1 MTSKTTASVIS
12 WVEWADDAADVT
24 FEQAA
29 IDRAKSM
36 FTKVADHDWF
46 YHDVTADRDGDEPAV
61 VPFTSDTGQ
70 RRVEHRLSQTAKRRQ
85 KQLAKVCE
93 LVDDSSTSEAAQSY
107 DLLHTCRRLGTY
119 YHPSTAHLF
128 DGTQWSFGSP
138 ILNTERVAEI
148 EAHHDP
154 SSLAVVNV
162 RLRY

>member
-12 WVEWADDAADVT
+12 WVEWADDAAHVT

-46 YHDVTADRDGDEPAV
+46 YHEVTADRDGDEPAV
-61 VPFTSDTGQ
+61 VHFTSDIGQ
-70 RRVEHRLSQTAKRRQ
+70 RRVKRRLSQTTKRRQ
-85 KQLAKVCE
+85 EQLAKVRE
-93 LVDDSSTSEAAQSY
+93 VVEDDSTSEAAQSY
-107 DLLHTCRRLGTY
+107 DLLRTCRRLGTY
-119 YHPSTAHLF
+119 YHPSTAHLY

-138 ILNTERVAEI
+138 ILNPERVAEI

-154 SSLAVVNV
+154 SALAVVDV